1 MNKTIKKLSSLLL
14 AVLMILSLA
23 VSAAAAGSDD
33 GYTFE
38 GLGSKT
44 AEKLVRPGQYEI
56 TVSVPGAVE
65 TEEYSEIIVM
75 VDASSSQGANLNKLK
90 TMLIN
95 LAEDVLHNDGSLR
108 LTLMGFGMGPARV
121 GSFYNAETLAAYLE
135 NVTQADLR
143 QGVSATNCEAA
154 LQFVEDYVD
163 ASSKLHQTYV
173 IFTSDGMTNMDETPF
188 ALSTWQAH
196 PEWWMSGA
204 NAAMIS
210 AYAAGGQ
217 ADLLLTNGTILTP
230 TAALYP
236 TEALNLVL
244 TQNTYGLDSEE
255 YAAAVDALYNAI
267 TASEES
273 SVAYTNALWADVF
286 ASSGLTYADDVLY
299 STSRL
304 EKAFLDYYG
313 GIATN
318 SFLCSIHGMK
328 NAGFY
333 PDWYNLSTWGARA
346 AAAADSLANNEKVL
360 GLYMMDFAAKVTT
373 WMNPDSTGANHCT
386 ADNITYHT
394 ASNFSAAVDQIEALG
409 EEMFV
414 TVYQNAT
421 VTDPMSKWVTLDP
434 SSIRIYEDDLLIY
447 QYGQGWLYED
457 KQPAADP
464 ITLTVNEDGRYE
476 ITWRIKDGNLLYSDR
491 YFLKYVVDVDES
503 AEGFQYNVEYPA
515 NDPTH
520 VTYIDANGDE
530 QISEIE
536 VPNVE
541 QPDAIDDFD
550 EGDKGF
556 KIYKGSSINGT
567 PISDIQFDVYQVIPG
582 EGEMLNPNPTEE
594 EYSKHMSAENFVG
607 SIVTDAN
614 GYGAMNLTDLGY
626 GDGFYLIVEQSNS
639 KVKAPLAPFYVS
651 IPMLDPET
659 AAPMDVVV
667 MYPKNE
673 PVIPDTPIEPDIPEE
688 PENPSTGKITI
699 LKHSEAGENILLEGA
714 EFQVYRLAEAE
725 ETPVLTVE
733 YNGQTVGLVPVMMDE
748 QQVLITTGADG
759 IGTSTELPLGLYFL
773 VETKAPN
780 GYNLLDA
787 PVPVFVTANSH
798 AVENA
803 VKIANKAG
811 VTLPETGGPG
821 TVLFTVLGLTLCIA
835 AVSLLLIKNRRY
847 A

>member
-1 MNKTIKKLSSLLL
+1 MNKTAKKLSSLLL
-14 AVLMILSLA
+14 AVLMLLSLA
-23 VSAAAAGSDD
+23 VSASAAGSDD
-33 GYTFE
+33 GYTF
-38 GLGSKT
+38 GDLGSKT
-44 AEKLVRPGQYEI
+44 AEQLVRPGQYEI
-56 TVSVPGAVE
+56 TVSVPGAVQ

-75 VDASSSQGANLNKLK
+75 VDASSSQGANLEKLK
-90 TMLIN
+90 SMLVS

-188 ALSTWQAH
+188 ALSTWQEH
-196 PEWWMSGA
+196 SEWWMSGA
-204 NAAMIS
+204 NAAIIAS
-210 AYAAGGQ
+210 YAAGGQ
-217 ADLLLTNGTILTP
+217 ADLLLTNGTVLTP

-236 TEALNLVL
+236 EESLALELAR
-244 TQNTYGLDSEE
+244 NTYGLDSDE

-273 SVAYTNALWADVF
+273 AIAYTNALWADVF
-286 ASSGLTYADDVLY
+286 AYSGMTYADDVLY

-304 EKAFLDYYG
+304 EKAFLNYYN
-313 GIATN
+313 GIAST

-328 NAGFY
+328 NASFY
-333 PDWYNLSTWGARA
+333 PDWYNLGTWGARA
-346 AAAADSLANNEKVL
+346 AAAADSLANNDKVL
-360 GLYMMDFAAKVTT
+360 GLYMMDFANKVTT

-386 ADNITYHT
+386 AENITYHT
-394 ASNFSAAVDQIEALG
+394 ASNFSAAVGKIEALS

-414 TVYQNAT
+414 TVYKDTT
-421 VTDPMSKWVTLDP
+421 VVDPMSKWVTLDP

-447 QYGQGWLYED
+447 QYGEGWLYED

-464 ITLTVNEDGRYE
+464 ITLSVNEDGRYE
-476 ITWRIKDGNLLYSDR
+476 ITWRNLLYSDR
-491 YFLKYVVDVDES
+491 YFLKYIVDVNETV
-503 AEGFQYNVEYPA
+503 EGFEYGKEYPA

-520 VTYIDANGDE
+520 VNYIDANGDE
-530 QISEIE
+530 QTSEIE
-536 VPNVE
+536 VPEVKE
-541 QPDAIDDFD
+541 PAAIEDFD
-550 EGDKGF
+550 EGEKGF
-556 KIYKGSSINGT
+556 KIYKGSSIDGT
-567 PISDIQFDVYQVIPG
+567 PISEIQFDVYQVIPG

-594 EYSKHMSAENFVG
+594 EYSKYMTEANFVG
-607 SIVTDAN
+607 SIVTDGN

-626 GDGFYLIVEQSNS
+626 GDGFYLIVEQTNS
-639 KVKAPLAPFYVS
+639 KVKAPVAPFYVS

-659 AAPMDVVV
+659 GEPMNVLT

-673 PVIPDTPIEPDIPEE
+673 PVVPSEPIEPDIPVE
-688 PENPSTGKITI
+688 PDAPETGKITI
-699 LKHSEAGENILLEGA
+699 LKHSEVSEDILLEGA
-714 EFQVYRLAEAE
+714 QFQVYRLAGADEI
-725 ETPVLTVE
+725 PVLTAT
-733 YNGQTVGLVPVMMDE
+733 YNEQTVGLVPVMNGE
-748 QQVLITTGADG
+748 EQVLITTDANG
-759 IGTSTELPLGLYFL
+759 IGTSSELEIGLYFL

-780 GYNLLDA
+780 GYNLLA
-787 PVPVFVTANSH
+787 EPVPVFVTATSH
-798 AVENA
+798 EVEYA
-803 VKIANKAG
+803 VKIANQAG

-821 TVLFTVLGLTLCIA
+821 TVLFTVLVLTLCIA